1 MAVIRI
7 PESAMALL
15 PYCEPY
21 RAKRDDCFFPSYAH
35 LIVFAASIGYQKD
48 ECDVEV
54 SFISKEP
61 YPIQLDIFN
70 NLGLYD
76 YILVLSLSKT
86 KSYEIIQDKESL
98 SKIIE
103 GYASA
108 GFREMLRVYEKC
120 AGHNFIDE
128 WVQKIIRDE

>member
-1 MAVIRI
+1 MAVVRI

-21 RAKRDDCFFPSYAH
+21 RAKRYDCFFPSYAH
-35 LIVFAASIGYQKD
+35 LIIFAASIGYKKD
-48 ECDVEV
+48 ECDEEV

-61 YPIQLDIFN
+61 HPIQLDIFK

-76 YILVLSLSKT
+76 YILILGLSKT
-86 KSYEIIQDKESL
+86 KSYEIIQQIEL
-98 SKIIE
+98 LAKIVE

-108 GFREMLRVYEKC
+108 GFREMLRVYERC
-120 AGHNFIDE
+120 AGHNYIDE